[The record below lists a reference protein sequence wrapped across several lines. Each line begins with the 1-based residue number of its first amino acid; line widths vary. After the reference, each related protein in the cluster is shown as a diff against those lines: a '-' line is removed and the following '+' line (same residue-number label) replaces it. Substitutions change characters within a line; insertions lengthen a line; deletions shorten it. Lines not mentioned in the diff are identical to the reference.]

1 MRANDQLKLNGA
13 INTCIINLEIIKI
26 RTFYCFDDIIIIN
39 NLDLDNILSH
49 EKYLNLSYSVIDQTL
64 YGATLL
70 RIYFD
75 EVEG

>member
-13 INTCIINLEIIKI
+13 INTCIINLEIIKS